1 MDGYAGAVRPLLAR
15 LNRPAAAVVLVTA
28 LAGFLRF
35 AHLSQPEDFVFDEVY
50 YPKAGC
56 ILIGWSDETC
66 RLNETEIYW
75 RTEKWDVGSWVH
87 PDLGKWQVG
96 LGIKAFGMD
105 PFGWRATSALAGT
118 LVVFMT
124 AICAQL
130 LWRRAVWTY
139 VAGGLLATEH
149 LNVVLSRTAILDVHL
164 ELWVVAGFLCLLLDH
179 GWLEARQRRE
189 AEPSDDDPHPAPP
202 PVFSPVWRPWR
213 FAAGAALGAAA
224 SVKWSGAMA
233 LAGALLLT
241 YAWEI
246 SRRHRPGGSWAGA
259 LGRAL
264 ARESFGIM
272 LALVLVPVA
281 VYVVTWLPWL
291 HHFHW
296 DVGRWFSN
304 QAASFRY
311 HAHDLKELAEDPKTH
326 AMTPTHAYYSRPWQ
340 WLLLWRPTAFWT
352 KDLGPNIRQILAIG
366 SPAVFWASL
375 AAIPFTALSWWRGR
389 DWRCGFVIVALLAQ
403 YVPWFLVD
411 RPTFLFYVL
420 PMTPF
425 MVLAVTSFLRWAS
438 DATLVVR
445 EPGGEVAI
453 NPETGAP
460 AISTAFVYRPFVWVY
475 LIIVTMLFVWSWPV
489 LAGTEI
495 SDLRWHTIVWFQS
508 WI

>member
-164 ELWVVAGFLCLLLDH
+164 ELWVVTGFLCLLLDH
-179 GWLEARQRRE
+179 GWLERRTRASRTSARSNRRSSRRPDPRRRRRRSRWRRGRRRRGRPPHRSGGPG
-189 AEPSDDDPHPAPP
+189 ASRPGPPSAPP
-202 PVFSPVWRPWR
+202 P
-213 FAAGAALGAAA
+213 A
-224 SVKWSGAMA
+224 
-233 LAGALLLT
+233 
-241 YAWEI
+241 
-246 SRRHRPGGSWAGA
+246 
-259 LGRAL
+259 
-264 ARESFGIM
+264 
-272 LALVLVPVA
+272 
-281 VYVVTWLPWL
+281 
-291 HHFHW
+291 
-296 DVGRWFSN
+296 
-304 QAASFRY
+304 
-311 HAHDLKELAEDPKTH
+311 
-326 AMTPTHAYYSRPWQ
+326 
-340 WLLLWRPTAFWT
+340 
-352 KDLGPNIRQILAIG
+352 
-366 SPAVFWASL
+366 
-375 AAIPFTALSWWRGR
+375 
-389 DWRCGFVIVALLAQ
+389 
-403 YVPWFLVD
+403 
-411 RPTFLFYVL
+411 
-420 PMTPF
+420 
-425 MVLAVTSFLRWAS
+425 
-438 DATLVVR
+438 
-445 EPGGEVAI
+445 
-453 NPETGAP
+453 
-460 AISTAFVYRPFVWVY
+460 
-475 LIIVTMLFVWSWPV
+475 
-489 LAGTEI
+489 
-495 SDLRWHTIVWFQS
+495 
-508 WI
+508 